1 MRCLILGLGFVLGAS
16 SLAIL
21 GFAIYHAEELPD
33 WGVPGLAALVAMAAN
48 VMFMEAFRLKRRFRL
63 RVVRS
68 NDLGAKRSRF
78 GPGRPGPRAT

>member
-1 MRCLILGLGFVLGAS
+1 MRRLALGLGFVLGAS

-48 VMFMEAFRLKRRFRL
+48 VMFMAAFRLKRRFHP
-63 RVVRS
+63 RVVGAT
-68 NDLGAKRSRF
+68 DVDAKRSRF
-78 GPGRPGPRAT
+78 APRRR